1 MASLDFDGDYGRA
14 YRQRIRS
21 SVPGY
26 DAMLEIAAA
35 AMAQT
40 AGAAG
45 SAGSVL
51 VVGPGPGEE
60 LPPLLT
66 VLPSAHF
73 TLLEPSD
80 QMREACAARIAAAGA
95 SERCQLL
102 EGSLEAGEIPPGG
115 PFDAVLCLNV
125 LHLMPPERQR
135 PLLHSLITTTAAGG
149 ALLLGSYSESASG
162 PAFSDLMVVART
174 RLQLLG
180 LSEALIEQLMASR
193 NKLVF
198 SLEQSLLEA
207 VLAEAGMEP
216 PLLLLQSLFSRLW
229 LCRRQG

>member
-1 MASLDFDGDYGRA
+1 MTSLDFDGDYGRA

-35 AMAQT
+35 AMAQ
-40 AGAAG
+40 AAATG
-45 SAGSVL
+45 GPAGSVL
-51 VVGPGPGEE
+51 VVGPGLGEE

-66 VLPSAHF
+66 ALPTAHF
-73 TLLEPSD
+73 TLLEPSE
-80 QMREACAARIAAAGA
+80 QMRQACAARIAAAGA

-102 EGSLEAGEIPPGG
+102 AQGLEAGAPPPGG

-135 PLLHSLITTTAAGG
+135 PLLQSLATAVPAGG
-149 ALLLGSYSESASG
+149 ALLLGAYSESASG
-162 PAFSDLMVVART
+162 ADFAGLMAVARA
-174 RLQLLG
+174 RLQQLG

-193 NKLVF
+193 NSLVF
-198 SLEQSLLEA
+198 SLEQSLLETI
-207 VLAEAGMEP
+207 LAEAGMEP

-229 LCRRQG
+229 LCRRRG